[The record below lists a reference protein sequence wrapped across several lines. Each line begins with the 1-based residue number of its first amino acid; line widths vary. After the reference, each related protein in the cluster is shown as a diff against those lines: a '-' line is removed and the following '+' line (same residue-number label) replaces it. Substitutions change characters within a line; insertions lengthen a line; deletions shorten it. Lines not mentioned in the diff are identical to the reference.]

1 MNTIDCSSMVCNGAL
16 SFLLW
21 DMSMELGKAFGVT
34 LKRYRIRA
42 GLTQEAFSTVSSR
55 TYIST
60 LERGLKNPTLDK
72 VNEIASELSVH
83 PLTMLTTFYLTLDD
97 TLSVDDLIAR
107 IRSELIV
114 ANGDTNDD

>member
-1 MNTIDCSSMVCNGAL
+1 
-16 SFLLW
+16 
-21 DMSMELGKAFGVT
+21 MELGKSFGAT

-42 GLTQEAFSTVSSR
+42 GLSQEAFSVVSSR

-72 VNEIASELSVH
+72 VNEIASALSVH
-83 PLTMLTTFYLTLDD
+83 PLTLLTTCYLAFDN
-97 TLSVDDLIAR
+97 TLSIDDLMAR

-114 ANGDTNDD
+114 VNQDNNDN

>member
-1 MNTIDCSSMVCNGAL
+1 
-16 SFLLW
+16 
-21 DMSMELGKAFGVT
+21 
-34 LKRYRIRA
+34 
-42 GLTQEAFSTVSSR
+42 
-55 TYIST
+55 
-60 LERGLKNPTLDK
+60 LDK

>member
-1 MNTIDCSSMVCNGAL
+1 
-16 SFLLW
+16 
-21 DMSMELGKAFGVT
+21 MEQGKAFGVT

-42 GLTQEAFSTVSSR
+42 GLSQEAFSTVSSR

-72 VNEIASELSVH
+72 VNEIASALSVH
-83 PLTMLTTFYLTLDD
+83 PLTLLTTYYLALDN
-97 TLSVDDLIAR
+97 TLSIDDLMAR

-114 ANGDTNDD
+114 VVVN

>member
-1 MNTIDCSSMVCNGAL
+1 
-16 SFLLW
+16 
-21 DMSMELGKAFGVT
+21 MELGKAFGVT

>member
-1 MNTIDCSSMVCNGAL
+1 MVCNGAL

-21 DMSMELGKAFGVT
+21 GVLMELGKAFGIT

-42 GLTQEAFSTVSSR
+42 GLSQESFSTVSSR

-60 LERGLKNPTLDK
+60 LERGLRNPTLDK
-72 VNEIASELSVH
+72 VNEIASALSVH
-83 PLTMLTTFYLTLDD
+83 PLTLLTTCFLTLDD
-97 TLSVDDLIAR
+97 TLSIDDLIAR

-114 ANGDTNDD
+114 ANGATDDD

>member
-1 MNTIDCSSMVCNGAL
+1 MVCTGAL

-21 DMSMELGKAFGVT
+21 GVSMELGKAFGIT

-42 GLTQEAFSTVSSR
+42 GLSQEAFSSVSSR

-72 VNEIASELSVH
+72 VNEIASALSVH
-83 PLTMLTTFYLTLDD
+83 PLTLLTTYYLTLDD
-97 TLSVDDLIAR
+97 TLSIDDLINR
-107 IRSELIV
+107 IRSELIH
-114 ANGDTNDD
+114 ADRATNTN

>member
-1 MNTIDCSSMVCNGAL
+1 
-16 SFLLW
+16 
-21 DMSMELGKAFGVT
+21 MELGKAFGVT

-42 GLTQEAFSTVSSR
+42 GLSQESFSTVSSR

-72 VNEIASELSVH
+72 VNEIASVLSVH
-83 PLTMLTTFYLTLDD
+83 PLTLLATCYLALDN
-97 TLSVDDLIAR
+97 TLSIDELMAR

-114 ANGDTNDD
+114 VNGDNNDD

>member
-1 MNTIDCSSMVCNGAL
+1 
-16 SFLLW
+16 
-21 DMSMELGKAFGVT
+21 MEPGKAFGVT

-42 GLTQEAFSTVSSR
+42 GLSQEAFSTVSSR

-72 VNEIASELSVH
+72 VNEIASALSVH
-83 PLTMLTTFYLTLDD
+83 PLTLLTTYYLALDN
-97 TLSVDDLIAR
+97 TLSIDDLMAR

-114 ANGDTNDD
+114 ESSDTSDD

>member
-1 MNTIDCSSMVCNGAL
+1 
-16 SFLLW
+16 
-21 DMSMELGKAFGVT
+21 MELGKAFGIT

-42 GLTQEAFSTVSSR
+42 GLSQEAFSTVSSR

-72 VNEIASELSVH
+72 VNEIASVLSVH
-83 PLTMLTTFYLTLDD
+83 PLTLLTSYYLTLDD
-97 TLSVDDLIAR
+97 TLSIDDLIAR

-114 ANGDTNDD
+114 ANTGSDDD

>member
-1 MNTIDCSSMVCNGAL
+1 
-16 SFLLW
+16 
-21 DMSMELGKAFGVT
+21 MELGKAFGVT

-42 GLTQEAFSTVSSR
+42 GLSQEAFSTVSSR

-72 VNEIASELSVH
+72 VNEIASALSVH
-83 PLTMLTTFYLTLDD
+83 PLTLLTTYYLALDN
-97 TLSVDDLIAR
+97 TLSIDDLMTR

-114 ANGDTNDD
+114 ENSDTSDD

>member
-1 MNTIDCSSMVCNGAL
+1 
-16 SFLLW
+16 
-21 DMSMELGKAFGVT
+21 MEQGKAFGVT

-42 GLTQEAFSTVSSR
+42 GLSQEAFSTVSSR

-72 VNEIASELSVH
+72 VNEIASALSVH
-83 PLTMLTTFYLTLDD
+83 PLTLLTTYYLALDN
-97 TLSVDDLIAR
+97 TLSIDDLMAR

-114 ANGDTNDD
+114 ENSDTSDD